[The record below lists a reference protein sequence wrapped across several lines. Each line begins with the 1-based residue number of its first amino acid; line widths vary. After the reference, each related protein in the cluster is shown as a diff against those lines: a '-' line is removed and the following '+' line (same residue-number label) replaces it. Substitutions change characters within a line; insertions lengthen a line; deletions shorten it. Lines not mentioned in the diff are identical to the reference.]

1 MLWECTNITLPVPLK
16 KSESIVFPSEAE
28 RVQKEER
35 KKREERP
42 WRSCT
47 KENKQLQYVYSGVPE
62 GRRGPDCSVPSII
75 SEK

>member
-1 MLWECTNITLPVPLK
+1 MHKYHSSCPLK
-16 KSESIVFPSEAE
+16 EVREHHFSLRGRESVKRRE
-28 RVQKEER
+28 
-35 KKREERP
+35 KKTGDRP

-62 GRRGPDCSVPSII
+62 GRRGPDCTVPSII